1 MNIYK
6 TVLSGA
12 GIASVAMIFG
22 GALQWSTG
30 DQNSLAPPKLLIGN
44 GAKPIRP
51 QPNAAMANTSSNA
64 DLALADTDPKTL
76 SPNEPNPAPAG
87 KLPGVFR
94 GDWGETPIYAANDRV
109 NYAGSAYLSLQAENQ
124 NQVPDSSPNY
134 WRWLKTYKA
143 ADLETCRNAKA
154 GDDLTRCDYSESTS
168 LKDRNLAGA
177 VLFKARLGG
186 ELGRA
191 DLSGADLSGAAVIG
205 SLVIGAE
212 TRLAGANLSSLQS
225 DGNNPLIAESANL
238 QQTNFSQANLSGA
251 KLAGADMSQA
261 QLAHA
266 TMTGAELSGTQLA
279 NADMRN
285 SNLSYA
291 NLAGAALTD
300 TRLQEANLSDANLND
315 ALLADADLQQANLAG
330 AELGGSDLSGA
341 DLRGADLSAAK
352 GSERAIIDSRTQF
365 LSAICPDGVMV
376 DGTQVTTCV
385 GHGF

>member
-12 GIASVAMIFG
+12 GIASIAMIFG
-22 GALQWSTG
+22 GALQWSAG
-30 DQNSLAPPKLLIGN
+30 DKHSLTPPNLLIGN
-44 GAKPIRP
+44 GAKPTRP
-51 QPNAAMANTSSNA
+51 QLNTATANPSSNA
-64 DLALADTDPKTL
+64 DPALAETAPAAPA
-76 SPNEPNPAPAG
+76 PNEPSPAPTG

-109 NYAGSAYLSLQAENQ
+109 HYAGSAYLSLQAENQ

-134 WRWLKTYKA
+134 WRWLKAFKA
-143 ADLETCRNAKA
+143 ADPETCRTAKA
-154 GDDLTRCDYSESTS
+154 GDDLTRCDFSENAS
-168 LKDRNLAGA
+168 LKDRNLTGA
-177 VLFKARLGG
+177 VLFKARLAGD
-186 ELGRA
+186 LGRA

-205 SLVIGAE
+205 SLVIWSE
-212 TRLAGANLSSLQS
+212 TRVAGANLSNLQS

-251 KLAGADMSQA
+251 KLAGADMAQA

-266 TMTGAELSGTQLA
+266 TLTGAELSGTQWA

-300 TRLQEANLSDANLND
+300 TRLRQANLSDANLND

-365 LSAICPDGVMV
+365 LSAICPDGVTV